1 MNALKFA
8 VAVALF
14 VTTITIDKQLT
25 TSNDGQLVSSWNVSL
40 QMNWGQ
46 AAAMAEEMY

>member
-1 MNALKFA
+1 MKALKFA

-25 TSNDGQLVSSWNVSL
+25 QSDDGQLVSSWNVSL
-40 QMNWGQ
+40 QMNWGHS
-46 AAAMAEEMY
+46 AEMAMY

>member
-1 MNALKFA
+1 MKALKFA

-40 QMNWGQ
+40 HMNWGH
-46 AAAMAEEMY
+46 ATYYEMY